1 VFEERKVRLDQ
12 IYALNEEKIKAPFQ
26 YQIELI

>member
-1 VFEERKVRLDQ
+1 VRLDQ